1 MIGYVTVGVDDL
13 QAAEAFYSAF
23 LPHLGYQLEISEEG
37 LSYSIPTP
45 QGKASDAPDFYV
57 KPPHTGES
65 ASNGNGTMVAF
76 QTPSQ
81 QMVRELHSAALAA
94 GGRSEGDPGFRGE
107 LSDAPQTRNTLP
119 MQDRRRDER
128 THRKSGDPDRHARVP

>member
-13 QAAEAFYSAF
+13 QAAEVFYSAF

-57 KPPHTGES
+57 KPPHNGES

-94 GGRSEGDPGFRGE
+94 GGRNEGDPGFRAAYSEHFFVGY
-107 LSDAPQTRNTLP
+107 LRDPQGNKIALFCNS
-119 MQDRRRDER
+119 
-128 THRKSGDPDRHARVP
+128 KSEPKRPS